1 MSLLHEVLTNQ
12 TNLADVMAFWPE
24 GYILPCDASILR
36 QRLSKNHN
44 NNDKKEWILKERAGY
59 GSHGNQLESTKG
71 SSASYWCSWVLAGNC
86 MGGIDANRVVNVDVA
101 PCFFE
106 RIL

>member
-1 MSLLHEVLTNQ
+1 MTRGSHFWMSRRNVHVW
-12 TNLADVMAFWPE
+12 V
-24 GYILPCDASILR
+24 
-36 QRLSKNHN
+36 
-44 NNDKKEWILKERAGY
+44 EWILKERAGY

-71 SSASYWCSWVLAGNC
+71 SSASYWCSWVLAGDR
-86 MGGIDANRVVNVDVA
+86 MGIDANRVVNVDVA